1 MSRRLQAEGALM
13 HEFCATTQNFSPA
26 IIEPDAAMQSGRL
39 RHDGDPVSGWCRSNV
54 VGNADMRGNGYP
66 TTAQPD
72 QKIDAAVAVMT
83 AIGRAVV
90 DDENEARPPSPCS
103 NCGFRL
109 SDLPRR
115 LCTNKRSGSE
125 LNHASGGAQSMQADY
140 IIIGAGSAG
149 CVLANRLTEDPGTRV
164 LLIEAGGRDWNPLIH
179 VPAGFFKMLDHPT
192 LTWKYRAEADLGTN
206 GRAIIYTRGRVIG
219 GSSSI
224 NGLIYIRGQPE
235 DYDHWAQLG
244 NRGWS
249 WDDCLPFFRKAER
262 WEGEGSAVRGKDGP
276 LFTSKMDRSPVC
288 ATVIEAGK
296 QLGLE
301 YREDVNDLPPGS
313 GDSIG
318 WCQQTRGGRRRASAA
333 RTYLHPALKR
343 PNLQLVTNA
352 LVHRILFDGKR
363 ATGAEFSRGGT
374 VEKVEAGREVILSAG
389 AVGSPHILQLSGI
402 GDPEHLAKIGVP
414 IVHELHGVGRNMQDH
429 YTARVSYPV
438 VGVATANEK
447 SYGLPL
453 AMEVMRWV
461 FTGKGMLSYSP
472 SLVAASVKV
481 LETSATPDMQVTF
494 APGSFKGGQ
503 IGELERTPG
512 LSAGAWQMR
521 PLSRG
526 YVEARSSRPGDM
538 PAINPRYLS
547 DETDRRAI
555 VAGLRFA
562 RRMFAAPALNK
573 FVRDESLPGDQ
584 IQTDDELLDYARRNG
599 GTCYHAS
606 CTCMMGS
613 HPMSVVDSE
622 LRVHGIE
629 GLRVIDASV
638 MPAVTSTN
646 TNAPTIMIAEK
657 GAAMMKGAARQ
668 RLAA

>member
-1 MSRRLQAEGALM
+1 
-13 HEFCATTQNFSPA
+13 
-26 IIEPDAAMQSGRL
+26 
-39 RHDGDPVSGWCRSNV
+39 
-54 VGNADMRGNGYP
+54 
-66 TTAQPD
+66 
-72 QKIDAAVAVMT
+72 
-83 AIGRAVV
+83 
-90 DDENEARPPSPCS
+90 
-103 NCGFRL
+103 
-109 SDLPRR
+109 
-115 LCTNKRSGSE
+115 
-125 LNHASGGAQSMQADY
+125 MQADY

-149 CVLANRLTEDPGTRV
+149 CVLANRLTEDPATKV

-179 VPAGFFKMLDHPT
+179 VPAGFMKMLDHPT
-192 LTWKYRAEADLGTN
+192 LTWKFRAEPDPGTN
-206 GRAIIYTRGRVIG
+206 GRAIVYTRGRVIG

-244 NRGWS
+244 NRGWT

-262 WEGEGSAVRGKDGP
+262 WEGEGSVARGKEGP
-276 LFTSKMDRSPVC
+276 LFTSKTDRPAIC

-301 YREDVNDLPPGS
+301 YAEDVNDVHPGAV
-313 GDSIG
+313 DSIG

-352 LVHRILFDGKR
+352 LVHRIVFDAKR
-363 ATGAEFSRGGT
+363 ATGVEFSRGGV
-374 VEKVEAGREVILSAG
+374 VERAEAGREVILSAG
-389 AVGSPHILQLSGI
+389 AVGSPHILQLSGV
-402 GDPEHLAKIGVP
+402 GDPEHLGKIGVP
-414 IVHELHGVGRNMQDH
+414 VVHELRGVGRNMQDH
-429 YTARVSYPV
+429 YVARVSYPV
-438 VGVATANEK
+438 VGAQTANER
-447 SYGLPL
+447 SRGLPL
-453 AMEVMRWV
+453 AGEVMRWL

-472 SLVAASVKV
+472 SIVAASVKV
-481 LETSATPDMQVTF
+481 LESSATPDMQITF
-494 APGSFKGGQ
+494 APGSFKDGQ
-503 IGELERTPG
+503 IGQLEQTPG

-526 YVEARSSRPGDM
+526 YVEAKSNRPDDM

-555 VAGLRFA
+555 IGGLRFA
-562 RRMFAAPALNK
+562 RRIFAGPALK
-573 FVRDESLPGDQ
+573 AFVREESLPGDQ
-584 IQTDDELLDYARRNG
+584 VQTDDELLDYARRNG

-606 CTCMMGS
+606 CTCMMGL
-613 HPMSVVDSE
+613 HPTSVVDNE

-657 GAAMMKGAARQ
+657 GAAMIKGAARQ
-668 RLAA
+668 KMAA